1 MAKSKKASSNKKE
14 TSQSRKGADWLY
26 LVLIVGAF
34 LLIYQYVFNPKINL
48 GGDNAGYYILGK
60 AIATGEGFTDIHKP
74 HKPVHTHFPPGYP
87 FVMSIFMQIAD
98 SINFIKTVNGLFL
111 LGATLLFY
119 FLLKEFTGDR
129 RLAFAGSFLGL
140 FNMHLLSYSTIMMSE
155 IPFLFFTTLS
165 FYLFVRSQK
174 ARDFFKHPAFYGLII
189 TSVLSYHIRSIGI
202 AMVVGL
208 AIYLLFSK
216 KFKYLAGYLAG
227 FALLSLPWYL
237 YSSSVSKGGGYLASL
252 MNANPYRPEEGKLDF
267 MGFLERIWENLQ
279 RYLGKEIPNGLF
291 PFIDVDYKAD
301 VLPQEIIVGVLIL
314 GLIIFGLFR
323 MKRYSMLLFWYM
335 LGNFGIFMLWPEVW
349 FGIRFML
356 PLIPLMLFL
365 MSYGILQLLQ
375 ISAQRLKIKARPS
388 PFLILLF
395 IFVFLP
401 QVKLLKAS
409 AERPMVPKYSNYFE
423 VAQYVNRSL
432 PANAIVACRKP
443 TLFYLYAQRE
453 VTKYRNEKDYTK
465 LLDHLDTLGTT
476 HIVIDQLGY
485 SSTGRY
491 LVPAIQANPVKFR
504 NIYQAPKPDTYL
516 LTFNNQVG
524 YRGEWKQRPQNDPN
538 KITLAVKEGTGTYRY
553 PDGRIYKGEWKND
566 KRHGQGTLRFPDGRI
581 KKGNWKNGNFVED
594 STQASQ

>member
-1 MAKSKKASSNKKE
+1 MAKSKKASSNKKN
-14 TSQSRKGADWLY
+14 QAGPRKGSDWLY
-26 LVLIVGAF
+26 LILIGLAF
-34 LLIYQYVFNPKINL
+34 LIIYQYVYNPKINL

-60 AIATGEGFTDIHKP
+60 ALAEGQGFTDIHKP

-87 FVMSIFMQIAD
+87 AVMSIFMQISD
-98 SINFIKTVNGLFL
+98 SIDFIKTVNGLFL
-111 LGATLLFY
+111 LGATILLY

-140 FNMHLLSYSTIMMSE
+140 FNMHLLSYATIMMSE
-155 IPFLFFTTLS
+155 ISFLFFTTLS
-165 FYLFVRSQK
+165 FYLFVRSHQ
-174 ARDFFKHPAFYGLII
+174 AQAFFKHPAFYGLIV

-216 KFKYLAGYLAG
+216 NFKYLLGYLAG
-227 FALLSLPWYL
+227 FVLLSLPWYL
-237 YSSSVSKGGGYLASL
+237 YSQSVSKGGGYLASL

-291 PFIDVDYKAD
+291 PFIEVDYKAD

-314 GLIIFGLFR
+314 ALIIIGLVR
-323 MKRYSMLLFWYM
+323 MKRYAMLLLWYL

-375 ISAQRLKIKARPS
+375 ILAQRLKIKAQPS

-395 IFVFLP
+395 LFLFIP
-401 QVKLLKAS
+401 QLKLLKAS
-409 AERPMVPKYSNYFE
+409 AESPMVPKYSNYFE
-423 VAQYVNRSL
+423 VAQYVNHNL
-432 PANAIVACRKP
+432 PAEAIVACRKP

-453 VTKYRNEKDYTK
+453 VTKYRNEQDYTK
-465 LLDHLDTLGTT
+465 LLNHLDTLGTT

-491 LVPAIQANPVKFR
+491 LVPAIQANPLKFR
-504 NIYQAPKPDTYL
+504 NIYQVPKPDTYL
-516 LTFNNQVG
+516 ITFNNKLG
-524 YRGEWKQRPQNDPN
+524 YRGDWKQRPQNDPN
-538 KITLAVKEGTGTYRY
+538 KMTLAVKEGNGTYRY
-553 PDGRIYKGEWKND
+553 SNGRVYKGQWKNN
-566 KRHGQGTLRFPDGRI
+566 KRHGQGTLTFPDGRVQ
-581 KKGNWKNGNFVED
+581 KGKWNNGNFVGD
-594 STQASQ
+594 STQTSQ